1 MQMRKKKESGDAE
14 GRVLDE
20 VPAAPPPSEEKR
32 SAQARRRLRRV
43 LLLVGPLLVVCVG
56 LYFYLASGRYVSTE
70 NAYVQ
75 ADMVAVSAEVSGP
88 IAEVAVDENE
98 PVATGDVLFRID
110 AEPFRVALAHAE
122 AALALAR
129 ADIVSLKAAY
139 RQKSEELQLAQTDE
153 AFAEREFGRQR
164 SEEHTSE

>member
-32 SAQARRRLRRV
+32 SAQARRRLRRI

-56 LYFYLASGRYVSTE
+56 LYFSLARGRYVSTE

-75 ADMVAVSAEVSGP
+75 AALVAASADVSGP
-88 IAEVAVDENE
+88 IVEVAVAENE
-98 PVATGDVLFRID
+98 PVSRGDDTGTAQCRERGGNFG
-110 AEPFRVALAHAE
+110 
-122 AALALAR
+122 
-129 ADIVSLKAAY
+129 
-139 RQKSEELQLAQTDE
+139 ELQGGAV
-153 AFAEREFGRQR
+153 
-164 SEEHTSE
+164 SVK

>member
-1 MQMRKKKESGDAE
+1 MIRQ
-14 GRVLDE
+14 
-20 VPAAPPPSEEKR
+20 PPKSPRTDTLFPYTTLFR
-32 SAQARRRLRRV
+32 S
-43 LLLVGPLLVVCVG
+43 
-56 LYFYLASGRYVSTE
+56 
-70 NAYVQ
+70 
-75 ADMVAVSAEVSGP
+75 DMVAVSAEVSGP

-139 RQKSEELQLAQTDE
+139 RQKSEALQLAQTAA
-153 AFAEREFGRQR
+153 AFAEREFGRPPGPPDTPGGPHAGPDAPR
-164 SEEHTSE
+164 ASPAPALHPPPA

>member
-1 MQMRKKKESGDAE
+1 MQMLKKKESGDAE
-14 GRVLDE
+14 GPVLDE

-75 ADMVAVSAEVSGP
+75 ADMVAVSEEVSGP

-110 AEPFRVALAHAE
+110 AEPFR
-122 AALALAR
+122 
-129 ADIVSLKAAY
+129 S
-139 RQKSEELQLAQTDE
+139 
-153 AFAEREFGRQR
+153 AERRGGKECVSTWRTR
-164 SEEHTSE
+164 WSREP